1 MIFFYKQKK
10 AYEMRISDWSS
21 DVCSSDLDVEKKE
34 QPFDKLRANGKE
46 AADGHPPADRAGN
59 RLRPAGH
66 RAKRRPKPATRDRG
80 GQLPLSALS
89 AARLSCRSP
98 GELAAAGL
106 PPRIGRARRRGR
118 KGQGQ
123 RPDKR

>member
-80 GQLPLSALS
+80 DRKSGEEGKSLSVRFVLGG
-89 AARLSCRSP
+89 RSIIKKKKNNLN
-98 GELAAAGL
+98 E
-106 PPRIGRARRRGR
+106 
-118 KGQGQ
+118 
-123 RPDKR
+123 